1 MCSTTAGIFFLIK
14 SFYWEYRDQVCQG
27 ANVERSED
35 NFVEWFSYL
44 YVGLGEGQTQVV
56 RLAWGRQQA
65 LLLAKP
71 PSLACFQG

>member
-1 MCSTTAGIFFLIK
+1 M
-14 SFYWEYRDQVCQG
+14 WRDQRTTLW
-27 ANVERSED
+27 N
-35 NFVEWFSYL
+35 WFSYL